1 MHFKQYSILIV
12 VHVKCR
18 EFRSNLVFVGRG
30 EATKGGTGADNGR
43 EQEEDRR
50 SPEESGETRNSSAYD
65 NLATHSITHCVTV
78 CCQAEEQ
85 LRRMEVER
93 QQLEDRQ
100 RREDEEKKREKKQ
113 QEVILNKKKA
123 RPKLSFSLNS
133 R

>member
-1 MHFKQYSILIV
+1 M
-12 VHVKCR
+12 KCR

-65 NLATHSITHCVTV
+65 NLAMHSKHCVKKTATV